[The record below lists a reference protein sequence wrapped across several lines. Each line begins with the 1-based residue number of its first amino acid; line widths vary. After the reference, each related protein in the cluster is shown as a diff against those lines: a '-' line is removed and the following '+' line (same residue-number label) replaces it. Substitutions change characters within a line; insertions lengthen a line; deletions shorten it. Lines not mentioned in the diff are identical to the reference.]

1 MHERSNPASEQMSN
15 ENRTSVDELG
25 CDALLSAFDAKI
37 ADCERRA
44 KECYEDRAE
53 DCRTIGDYWN
63 AARIEIARFR
73 NELFPDNAE
82 GMGRGEDGPNQPE
95 N

>member
-1 MHERSNPASEQMSN
+1 MTMKK
-15 ENRTSVDELG
+15 ENNDKELG

-44 KECYEDRAE
+44 KECYENRAE
-53 DCRTIGDYWN
+53 DCRAIGDYWN

-73 NELFPDNAE
+73 NELFPDNAKAE
-82 GMGRGEDGPNQPE
+82 S
-95 N
+95 